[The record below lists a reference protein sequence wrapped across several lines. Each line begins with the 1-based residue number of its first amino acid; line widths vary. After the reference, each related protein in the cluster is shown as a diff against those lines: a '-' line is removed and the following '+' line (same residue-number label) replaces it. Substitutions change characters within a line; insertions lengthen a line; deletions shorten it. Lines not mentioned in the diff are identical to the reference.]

1 MQIVYIVQ
9 ENDSAP
15 GVMPMI
21 KGIFSSYNK
30 AKGFVWDTIDD
41 IDDVNF
47 FNIIKYTVD
56 QDNSSHLMNI
66 YDVINDRE
74 V

>member
-21 KGIFSSYNK
+21 KGIFSSYDK
-30 AKGFVWDTIDD
+30 AKEFIWNTIDD

-47 FNIIKYTVD
+47 FNIIQYTVD

-66 YDVINDRE
+66 YDVLNDHE

>member
-21 KGIFSSYNK
+21 KGIFSSYDKSKEFIRN
-30 AKGFVWDTIDD
+30 TIDD

-47 FNIIKYTVD
+47 FNIIEYTVD

-66 YDVINDRE
+66 YDVINDHE